1 MIWSVRSVW
10 SSASIQT
17 TFKSEAQIVKLLL
30 PCEFSEHKYIPH
42 LRMESICP
50 LRNRW
55 GWRYLG
61 LRARRGCCCVLEDAE
76 GKSLISTTLSP
87 EDQES
92 VGCWIAWGLISFS
105 FSLHSL
111 LQSQET
117 LSHACLV
124 CLLVLTGHSKCH
136 SQVSEVFEISRSV
149 SPETSEHYFKRRTL
163 LSAVW
168 KIAFTGRLPFK
179 GGARN
184 LENKIDRITGAPMVW
199 IYAKVSHSNRSF
211 FHEKSI

>member
-10 SSASIQT
+10 SSASVQT
-17 TFKSEAQIVKLLL
+17 TFKSEAQNVKLLL
-30 PCEFSEHKYIPH
+30 PCEFSEHKNIPH

-50 LRNRW
+50 LRNRCGW
-55 GWRYLG
+55 GYLG
-61 LRARRGCCCVLEDAE
+61 LRARRGCCCVLEEAE
-76 GKSLISTTLSP
+76 GKELILTTFSP
-87 EDQES
+87 EDQEP
-92 VGCWIAWGLISFS
+92 VGCWIAWGPIFFS
-105 FSLHSL
+105 FSLHSR

-124 CLLVLTGHSKCH
+124 CLPVLTGHSKCH

-168 KIAFTGRLPFK
+168 KIAFTGRLPFE
-179 GGARN
+179 GGGRN
-184 LENKIDRITGAPMVW
+184 LENKIDRITAW
-199 IYAKVSHSNRSF
+199 IIKRGISF
-211 FHEKSI
+211 CK

>member
-1 MIWSVRSVW
+1 M
-10 SSASIQT
+10 
-17 TFKSEAQIVKLLL
+17 
-30 PCEFSEHKYIPH
+30 
-42 LRMESICP
+42 
-50 LRNRW
+50 
-55 GWRYLG
+55 G
-61 LRARRGCCCVLEDAE
+61 LRARRGCCCLLEEAE
-76 GKSLISTTLSP
+76 GKKLILTTLSP

-105 FSLHSL
+105 FSLHSR

-179 GGARN
+179 GGVRN
-184 LENKIDRITGAPMVW
+184 LENKIDRITATPILR
-199 IYAKVSHSNRSF
+199 IYPKVSHSNRSF